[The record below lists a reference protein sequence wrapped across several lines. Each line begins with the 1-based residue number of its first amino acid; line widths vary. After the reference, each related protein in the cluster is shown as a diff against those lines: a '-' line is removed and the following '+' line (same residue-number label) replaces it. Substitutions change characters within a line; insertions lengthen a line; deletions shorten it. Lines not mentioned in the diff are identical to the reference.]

1 MVFHFMGIMKEECL
15 VYFLNKSA
23 KNIEKITN
31 FSEVMQSNK
40 AYFQK
45 FFHFMLDNGVY
56 FAPSLFEAGFVSD
69 AHTDEDINHTLNLV
83 EDFLNLNFKSK
94 F

>member
-1 MVFHFMGIMKEECL
+1 
-15 VYFLNKSA
+15 
-23 KNIEKITN
+23 
-31 FSEVMQSNK
+31 MQSNK

-83 EDFLNLNFKSK
+83 EDFFKSNFLNLMAGRHER
-94 F
+94 